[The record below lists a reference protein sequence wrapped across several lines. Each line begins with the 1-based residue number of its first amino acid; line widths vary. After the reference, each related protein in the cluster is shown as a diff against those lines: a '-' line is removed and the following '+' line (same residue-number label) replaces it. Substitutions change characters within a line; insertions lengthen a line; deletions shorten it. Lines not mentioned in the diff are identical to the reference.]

1 MPPHPKRVASPQRG
15 APSFFLDGT
24 PAAGYPYR
32 HMSHPH
38 SPQPEPPEEVTD
50 MAYLLV
56 TSAVRR
62 GMEYEEFT
70 FEMED
75 GPDDGTEYKVVIMR
89 I

>member
-1 MPPHPKRVASPQRG
+1 MD
-15 APSFFLDGT
+15 LD
-24 PAAGYPYR
+24 PA
-32 HMSHPH
+32 

-70 FEMED
+70 FEVED
-75 GPDDGTEYKVVIMR
+75 GPDDGTEYKVVIMK

>member
-1 MPPHPKRVASPQRG
+1 MDLDPASPQ
-15 APSFFLDGT
+15 PD
-24 PAAGYPYR
+24 
-32 HMSHPH
+32 
-38 SPQPEPPEEVTD
+38 PPEEVTD

-56 TSAVRR
+56 TSSVRR

-70 FEMED
+70 FEVAD